1 MRSIVCFYVL
11 LIFWILKQY
20 KNYKMLYTELII
32 TFQSCRD
39 VFQTLSLAILSLY
52 DFLLRSYI
60 TGKLCTQS
68 IIFFIKFLFAAHGIQ
83 KHNCREQAT
92 TLPVCCYKTSA
103 SSRRSQGEVKDRMP
117 QPHDAAASA
126 QCQSGSLMSATLK
139 TSPLQNHSFDFC
151 VPHHAYA
158 SVTAWL
164 LKTKFCRVSSV
175 C

>member
-1 MRSIVCFYVL
+1 
-11 LIFWILKQY
+11 
-20 KNYKMLYTELII
+20 MLYTELII

-103 SSRRSQGEVKDRMP
+103 SSRRSQGS
-117 QPHDAAASA
+117 DAAAA
-126 QCQSGSLMSATLK
+126 RRSGIRAVSK
-139 TSPLQNHSFDFC
+139 R
-151 VPHHAYA
+151 
-158 SVTAWL
+158 VTHE
-164 LKTKFCRVSSV
+164 RDP
-175 C
+175 